1 MKKLIFIVCFAILGV
16 ACSSSDSIEEGA
28 NGENPDENENQA
40 PELKVNL
47 QFPHEDGL
55 CNVGTNITPTQ
66 STVVFEW
73 EASTIA
79 EGYTITVTNLIS
91 GNTIVD
97 ETTED
102 KIGIVLNRA
111 TPYSWFVA
119 SKAGARTENSD
130 VWKFYN
136 AGPGVQTYAPF
147 PATLNAPNMAA
158 SVNAGNVTLLWTG
171 SDVDD
176 DIAGY
181 DVYFGTSNNPSI
193 HASDVSASQL
203 QVSVASGTIY
213 YWKIVT
219 KDATGNTSESGTFQF
234 RVL

>member
-1 MKKLIFIVCFAILGV
+1 MKKLIYIFYFCFLV
-16 ACSSSDSIEEGA
+16 FSCSSSSPIEEDT
-28 NGENPDENENQA
+28 NGENPDETTNPT

-47 QFPHEDGL
+47 QFPHKDGL
-55 CNVGTNITPTQ
+55 CNIGTNITPTQ

-73 EASTIA
+73 EASTIS
-79 EGYTITVTNLIS
+79 EGYTISVTNLIS

-97 ETTED
+97 ETAED

-111 TPYSWFVA
+111 TPYSWFVE
-119 SKAGARTENSD
+119 SKAGSRTEQSD

-147 PATLNAPNMAA
+147 PATLNAPDMAA
-158 SVNAGNVTLLWTG
+158 NVNAGNVTLLWTG
-171 SDVDD
+171 SDVDN
-176 DIAGY
+176 DIAAF
-181 DVYFGTSNNPSI
+181 DVYFGTSNNPDLY
-193 HASDVSASQL
+193 ASNVSASEL
-203 QVSVASGTIY
+203 QVSVTSGTIY

-219 KDATGNTSESGTFQF
+219 KDTTGNTSESGIFQF